1 MPASGLI
8 ALLDDIATIADDVA
22 AMAAMAAK
30 KGGAM
35 TKDVATLTGAAAKK
49 TSGVVTDDMA
59 VTAEQAIGLLRERE
73 IPVVLAVAKG
83 SFKNKAIFLAPGALL
98 LNAVAPW
105 AITPVL
111 MAGGAFLAFEGV
123 EKVLHKLASHDKH
136 EPGEVVVPVDPETFE
151 KERVQGAIRTDLI
164 LSGEIIAI
172 SLGEVA
178 KAPFATQ
185 VATLYGISIIMT
197 VGVYGMVAALIK
209 LDDLGDYLVRAG
221 GPRAKLGALLLAG
234 APKLLHLISIVG
246 TVAMLVVGGH
256 ILLEGIHPLEE
267 FVHHTL
273 EALPGPARGVAGIVV
288 DVLVGAVAG
297 LIVVGAVKTGLPG
310 KVWAG
315 VKGLLPK
322 RADRG

>member
-1 MPASGLI
+1 MPVSGLI

-22 AMAAMAAK
+22 TMAAVAARK
-30 KGGAM
+30 SAAV

-59 VTAEQAIGLLRERE
+59 VTAEQAIGILRERE

-83 SFKNKAIFLAPGALL
+83 SFKNKALFLAPGALL

-111 MAGGAFLAFEGV
+111 MAGGTFLAFEGV
-123 EKVLHKLASHDKH
+123 EKVLHKLQPHPEEGGHGED
-136 EPGEVVVPVDPETFE
+136 EVVVPVDPATFE
-151 KERVQGAIRTDLI
+151 KERVDGAIRTDLI

-178 KAPFATQ
+178 SAPFLTQ
-185 VATLYGISIIMT
+185 VLALYGISVVMT
-197 VGVYGMVAALIK
+197 GGVYGMVGALIK
-209 LDDLGDYLVRAG
+209 IDDLGDLMVQRGGAG
-221 GPRAKLGALLLAG
+221 AKVGGLLLAG
-234 APKLLHLISIVG
+234 APKLLHFISIVG

-256 ILLEGIHPLEE
+256 ILLEGIHPLEA
-267 FVHHTL
+267 FVHHAL
-273 EALPGPARGVAGIVV
+273 EAIPGWASGVVGIVV

-297 LIVVGAVKTGLPG
+297 LIVVGVLKTGVPGKIWGAVKG
-310 KVWAG
+310 A
-315 VKGLLPK
+315 LPK
-322 RADRG
+322 RG